1 MIQNKINK
9 IYLPI
14 LFAIILAAGIFL
26 GNKLGKNPRYNYAFL
41 NNRNDNLSSVINYI
55 ESRYVDTVNRKSL
68 EESAIPA
75 LLEKLDPHSVY
86 IPASEMQSVNEDM
99 QGNFDGI
106 GVVFNLLTD
115 TAIIIDVISGGP
127 SDKVGILPGDRIIK
141 VNDSL
146 IAGQKLESDQV
157 VGMLKGLR
165 GTKVNVSIQRTG
177 ISDLINFEIIRDKI
191 PLYSVDVAYMV
202 NHEIGFI
209 KINRFAQTTFEEFL
223 TGIDKLRK
231 QNMKKLIVDLR
242 GNTGGYI
249 NAAANIADQFL
260 EEGKMI
266 VYTQGKASP
275 KSEIYST
282 SSGICEDIEVVILQD
297 EWSASASEILSGAI
311 QDNDRGKIIGRRSFG
326 KGLVQEEY
334 HLSDGAVIRLTI
346 ARYYTPTG
354 RSIQKP
360 YSDSRED
367 YFNDL
372 NNRFEH
378 GEFEQADSIHFSDSL
393 KYKTPGGNIV
403 YGGGG
408 IMPDIFVPIDTSGF
422 TKYYALVV
430 NKRLTYD
437 FAFDYSDKNRNAL
450 SKYKTAQ
457 DLNNYLESQKIFD
470 QFVKY
475 AEQKGVP
482 KDTKG
487 LDVSKKIINTQ
498 IKAYIARN
506 IIDNEGFYPIIMEID
521 KTFINAVNYLSNN

>member
-1 MIQNKINK
+1 MTEHKINK

-26 GNKLGKNPRYNYAFL
+26 GNRLGKNPRYNYSFL
-41 NNRNDNLSSVINYI
+41 NYSNDNISSVISYI
-55 ESRYVDTVNRKSL
+55 ESKYVDTVDRKML

-75 LLEKLDPHSVY
+75 LLEKLDPHSIY
-86 IPASEMQSVNEDM
+86 IPASEMKNVNEDM
-99 QGNFDGI
+99 QGNFEGI

-127 SDKVGILPGDRIIK
+127 SYKVGILPGDRIIK

-146 IAGQKLESDQV
+146 IAGKKLESDQV
-157 VGMLKGLR
+157 VGMLKGMR
-165 GTKVNVSIQRTG
+165 GTKVNVSIQRKG
-177 ISDLINFEIIRDKI
+177 ISELINFEIIRDKI

-202 NHEIGFI
+202 NDEIGYI
-209 KINRFAQTTFEEFL
+209 KINRFAQTTFDEFL
-223 TGIDKLRK
+223 NGVEKLK
-231 QNMKKLIVDLR
+231 QQNLKKLIVDLR

-260 EEGKMI
+260 EDGKMI

-275 KSEIYST
+275 RSEIFST
-282 SSGICEDIEVVILQD
+282 SRGICHDIEVVILQD
-297 EWSASASEILSGAI
+297 EWSASASEIVAGAI

-334 HLSDGAVIRLTI
+334 PLSDGAVIRLTI

-360 YSDSRED
+360 YSSDREE

-378 GEFEQADSIHFSDSL
+378 GEFERADSIHFSDSL
-393 KYKTPGGNIV
+393 KYITPGGNTV

-408 IMPDIFVPIDTSGF
+408 IMPDIFVPIDTNGF
-422 TKYYALVV
+422 TRYYALVV
-430 NKRLTYD
+430 NKQLTYN
-437 FAFDYSDKNRNAL
+437 FAFDYADRNRDEL
-450 SKYKTAQ
+450 KMYKTAFE
-457 DLNNYLESQKIFD
+457 LNNYLESKHVFD
-470 QFVKY
+470 LFVKY

-482 KDTKG
+482 ADTKG
-487 LDVSKKIINTQ
+487 LDISRKIINTQ

-506 IIDNEGFYPIIMEID
+506 VIDNVGFYPIIMEID
-521 KTFINAVNYLSNN
+521 NAFLEAVNYLNKN

>member
-1 MIQNKINK
+1 MSTSKINK

-14 LFAIILAAGIFL
+14 IFALILASGIFL
-26 GNKLGKNPRYNYAFL
+26 GSKLNNNPRQNYSFL
-41 NNRNDNLSSVINYI
+41 YNRNDNLSGVIDYI
-55 ESRYVDTVNRKSL
+55 ETRYVDSINRKEL

-86 IPASEMQSVNEDM
+86 IPAAEMKSINEDM
-99 QGNFDGI
+99 QGNFEGI
-106 GVVFNLLTD
+106 GVVFNHLTD
-115 TAIIIDVISGGP
+115 TAIIISVISGGP
-127 SDKVGILPGDRIIK
+127 SDKVGILAGDRIIK

-157 VGMLKGLR
+157 VGMLKGMR
-165 GTKVNVSIQRTG
+165 GTKVKVSVLRKN
-177 ISDLINFEIIRDKI
+177 ISGLIDFEIIRDKI
-191 PLYSVDVAYMV
+191 PLYSVDVSFMV
-202 NHEIGFI
+202 NNETGYI
-209 KINRFAQTTFEEFL
+209 KINRFAQTTYEEFIQ
-223 TGIDKLRK
+223 GVEKLK
-231 QNMKKLIVDLR
+231 SQNLKKLIVDLR

-260 EEGKMI
+260 EDGKMI
-266 VYTQGKASP
+266 VYTQGKSSP
-275 KSEIYST
+275 RSEIYS
-282 SSGICEDIEVVILQD
+282 SSRGVCEDVEVVILQD
-297 EWSASASEILSGAI
+297 EWSASASEILAGAI

-334 HLSDGAVIRLTI
+334 PLSDGAVIRLTI

-360 YSDSRED
+360 YNSNHEE

-372 NNRFEH
+372 NNRYEH

-408 IMPDIFVPIDTSGF
+408 IMPDIFVPFDTSGF
-422 TKYYALVV
+422 SKYFALVV

-437 FAFDYSDKNRNAL
+437 FAFDYSDKNRDKL
-450 SKYKTAQ
+450 STYKTAKEIN
-457 DLNNYLESQKIFD
+457 DYLEAQNIFN

-475 AEQKGVP
+475 AELKGVP
-482 KDTKG
+482 KSTNG
-487 LDVSKKIINTQ
+487 FENSTKIINTQ

-506 IIDNEGFYPIIMEID
+506 IIDNDGFYPIIMEVD
-521 KTFINAVNYLSNN
+521 NTFNKAMEFLNQN

>member
-1 MIQNKINK
+1 MINTKINK
-9 IYLPI
+9 IFLPI
-14 LFAIILAAGIFL
+14 IFALILASGIFL
-26 GNKLGKNPRYNYAFL
+26 GNRLGKNPRYNYSFL
-41 NNRNDNLSSVINYI
+41 NYSKDNLSSVINYI
-55 ESRYVDTVNRKSL
+55 ETRYVDTINRKSL

-86 IPASEMQSVNEDM
+86 IPAKDMQSVNEDM
-99 QGNFDGI
+99 QGNFEGI

-127 SDKVGILPGDRIIK
+127 SDKVGILPGDRIIM
-141 VNDSL
+141 VDDSL
-146 IAGQKLESDQV
+146 IAGQKLGSDQV
-157 VGMLKGLR
+157 VGMLKGMR
-165 GTKVNVSIQRTG
+165 GTKVNVAIQRKG
-177 ISDLINFEIIRDKI
+177 ISDLINFEITRDKI

-202 NHEIGFI
+202 NPEIGYI
-209 KINRFAQTTFEEFL
+209 KINRFAQTTFQEFIN
-223 TGIDKLRK
+223 GVEKLKK
-231 QNMKKLIVDLR
+231 QNLKKLIVDLR

-260 EEGKMI
+260 DEGKMI

-275 KSEIYST
+275 RSEIYST
-282 SSGICEDIEVVILQD
+282 SRGICKDIEVVILQD
-297 EWSASASEILSGAI
+297 EWSASASEIVAGAI

-334 HLSDGAVIRLTI
+334 SLSDGAVIRLTI

-360 YSDSRED
+360 YSDDREE
-367 YFNDL
+367 YYNDL

-393 KYKTPGGNIV
+393 KFITPGGNTV

-422 TKYYALVV
+422 TKYFALVV

-437 FAFDYSDKNRNAL
+437 FAFDYSDKNRDVL
-450 SKYKTAQ
+450 KQYKTAKE
-457 DLNNYLESQKIFD
+457 LSNYLESQKIYD
-470 QFVKY
+470 QFVNY
-475 AEQKGVP
+475 AEYKGVP
-482 KDTKG
+482 KNTNG
-487 LDVSKKIINTQ
+487 INVSKKIINTQ

-521 KTFINAVNYLSNN
+521 NTFSKAIEFFNSN